1 MFEPT
6 YPHRRAPHEVRGHS
20 LPGKMFFDIAWALVN
35 ESWRVAPYSVV
46 RGSSTF
52 MGRTPLVTFQV

>member
-1 MFEPT
+1 MIEPT

-20 LPGKMFFDIAWALVN
+20 LPGKMFFDIAWAQVN

-46 RGSSTF
+46 RGSS
-52 MGRTPLVTFQV
+52 M